1 MSTREIAPF
10 FGAKEGV
17 LYCARTL
24 ILGQMR
30 AFIESG
36 TVSHLCRGGFLTFT
50 VMMTTQSITE
60 QSSPFRWLTR
70 IASGGELMV
79 HLSPQ
84 FAGSMVHRVAGRLRR
99 QGDVP
104 SSVLLA

>member
-1 MSTREIAPF
+1 MCTYLD
-10 FGAKEGV
+10 FGPDEGFYSV
-17 LYCARTL
+17 W
-24 ILGQMR
+24 
-30 AFIESG
+30 
-36 TVSHLCRGGFLTFT
+36 TVSHLCRGGFLTFA
-50 VMMTTQSITE
+50 VMMTAQLITE
-60 QSSPFRWLTR
+60 QSSPFRWLIR